1 MAYGDDVYRICRRGS
16 FLHRLFCLQ
25 WFLPPGTGLTAATYI
40 PQYNAVRTSV
50 HFSRMRF
57 LGSRTRDPGDG
68 TDTLLPPVG
77 PCPLRARGRTAWRT
91 RPTRAV
97 HPRARDSHCFRLS
110 YAVSGV
116 QNARSRGWHRHPL
129 TSGRRIGISGRRPSF
144 PLMVRASH
152 TGCEQSRP
160 RPPLNR
166 TSGPCAATVV
176 LGRRGRLDSTSALP
190 VPARRPGVIS
200 VIRVSRT

>member
-77 PCPLRARGRTAWRT
+77 PCPIRARGRTAWRT

-97 HPRARDSHCFRLS
+97 HPRTRDSH
-110 YAVSGV
+110 
-116 QNARSRGWHRHPL
+116 
-129 TSGRRIGISGRRPSF
+129 RI
-144 PLMVRASH
+144 
-152 TGCEQSRP
+152 
-160 RPPLNR
+160 R
-166 TSGPCAATVV
+166 TSAWSPGRPFPTVLRGFGGPEHAIPRMAPTPSY
-176 LGRRGRLDSTSALP
+176 LRTEDWHQRTAPFIPSHGSSIPYRL
-190 VPARRPGVIS
+190 
-200 VIRVSRT
+200 

>member
-1 MAYGDDVYRICRRGS
+1 MKTGGTSATNLQIVPPI
-16 FLHRLFCLQ
+16 LF
-25 WFLPPGTGLTAATYI
+25 
-40 PQYNAVRTSV
+40 
-50 HFSRMRF
+50 
-57 LGSRTRDPGDG
+57 

-77 PCPLRARGRTAWRT
+77 PCPIRAHGWTACRT

-97 HPRARDSHCFRLS
+97 HSRTRDSHRIRTSARSRDVRFRLS

-116 QNARSRGWHRHPL
+116 QNARYQERHRHPL

-160 RPPLNR
+160 RPSLNR
-166 TSGPCAATVV
+166 TSGPCAAAVV
-176 LGRRGRLDSTSALP
+176 LDGGAALIQ
-190 VPARRPGVIS
+190 RRPSPSPPVYRVIHHSRLSYLKNNRNRRSATLPRTTNIQGLSSSS
-200 VIRVSRT
+200 VS